1 MQSYHHIVIVFESII
16 LLYLGGNAL
25 YLLFFAIA
33 GFLHSESR
41 QNPFNKFRH
50 ITIVITAYKEDRIM
64 DTVIQSALQQDY
76 PGEMIEI
83 ILIADT
89 FAEESLQRLRNY
101 PIKLVEARFSQSTKV
116 ESLKLSLSY
125 LNPKTDIVIILDADN
140 LMELSFLRKLNL
152 ALDSGFRVVQC
163 HRSAKNTNT
172 PFALLDAISEEVNN
186 NIFRAGHVAVGLSAS
201 LIGSAMAFRTDVY
214 QKYIPLLNAVGGFDK
229 ELELKLL
236 RDRIFI
242 EYLGNAFVLD
252 EKVQS
257 SQVFYKQRKRWMSSQ
272 IVYLGRDFLPS
283 VLALILHGNI
293 NYFPVLLFLKSCSYL
308 TS

>member
-33 GFLHSESR
+33 GFLHSDSR
-41 QNPFNKFRH
+41 QNAFNQFRH

-116 ESLKLSLSY
+116 ESLKLTFCLLYTS
-125 LNPKTDIVIILDADN
+125 DA
-140 LMELSFLRKLNL
+140 
-152 ALDSGFRVVQC
+152 A
-163 HRSAKNTNT
+163 
-172 PFALLDAISEEVNN
+172 
-186 NIFRAGHVAVGLSAS
+186 
-201 LIGSAMAFRTDVY
+201 
-214 QKYIPLLNAVGGFDK
+214 
-229 ELELKLL
+229 
-236 RDRIFI
+236 
-242 EYLGNAFVLD
+242 D
-252 EKVQS
+252 E
-257 SQVFYKQRKRWMSSQ
+257 
-272 IVYLGRDFLPS
+272 
-283 VLALILHGNI
+283 
-293 NYFPVLLFLKSCSYL
+293 
-308 TS
+308 